1 MPIHNPT
8 EYPAIIARLRTKLS
22 EKGVVMGPTLN

>member
-8 EYPAIIARLRTKLS
+8 DYPAIIARLKAKLS
-22 EKGVVMGPTLN
+22 EKGVVMGPTL